1 MVNRRMSSEDRD
13 ENLKYLKRL
22 GERIEKFRM
31 KEGLSQ
37 QQLSDAVG
45 VSASTIYRYENPDS
59 GSRAIPLVY
68 LHRIARA
75 IKAPIEFL
83 VETGESADYNQTLVH
98 RHDENS
104 LDEIKVQLFDADLNV
119 MTTTSHQRTFA
130 SILDLKNTKE
140 IFVSSYDLYDLL
152 TKPTIHFNSWLEDSD
167 HNFRVIYP
175 AYDFLKNS
183 YDTRGI
189 LRDGKQR
196 ARAHVSELWTLHD
209 WVENDKYSQQIEVR
223 FATELFVANIIVC
236 KRHDGNNRL
245 LYIPFI
251 SGGSSTGRFSMT
263 YRPGTLFEVDHATFV
278 RTSYNSGEEQFNW
291 FNYFYFRY
299 AETLEEMAER
309 IEVDIDDSEKF
320 LRTLHKWS
328 WSNNPDEKR
337 KYEKLLDLDRDTT
350 KQFLHLSQWIRA
362 SNPVNYPS
370 GELNATPEDIKKLI
384 DTIKSQIIDV
394 PDNFHFSTQNLI
406 YGNEHSPVQF
416 FNAKWETP
424 AGLKL
429 RTFLRNAKSILLA
442 SSMLPRSVW
451 DQSILDVLSEI
462 IDRGG
467 SVQLVL
473 PSERLLTEPL
483 NTNGIVERENYK
495 RLLSTVIT
503 QLEQI
508 KDWLDRDN
516 ADVEIRLSD
525 ARPVCNVLHRQGEA
539 NEDRELIYVPFV
551 YGDAGG
557 SDSDRPHDRPGLI
570 ASSGDL
576 EGLYANLHRRY
587 VQKYWDAART
597 MKSIELGEMIERLE
611 QFHNRVKS
619 SQEDIYQLWASRY
632 F

>member
-429 RTFLRNAKSILLA
+429 RTFLRNAKSIFLA